1 VTDFQIL
8 CPCHRKPVDIIL
20 DASSEGKKYYCHISK
35 KQLFNNFILTKEV
48 NMANKPRDPDETWPG
63 DMEEFPDEESS
74 FPEEEENGPPEEE
87 GEEEDTP
94 KEETRE
100 DLDEAGFLKKQSEQI
115 ELFEGDKIYNVLQ
128 TALTDVNG
136 ELKKVDKQID
146 NKKIEKS
153 ILIKK
158 KEELQE
164 AIKIYEEQQSDNE

>member
-1 VTDFQIL
+1 VTEYITL
-8 CPCHRKPVDIIL
+8 CKCHDEPVKIVPNQGT
-20 DASSEGKKYYCHISK
+20 SGNKYYCPVTGDQIFS
-35 KQLFNNFILTKEV
+35 FIHKEV

-63 DMEEFPDEESS
+63 DMEELPDEESS
-74 FPEEEENGPPEEE
+74 FPEEE

-94 KEETRE
+94 KEEERE
-100 DLDEAGFLKKQSEQI
+100 DLEEADFLKKQSEQI